1 MPEMSDLK
9 EWATN
14 HADDDAE
21 PQAPGGEQGE
31 EQPDPADAYQH
42 AANEVK
48 EAIDALSELPDDD
61 DSEWRTECVTALQEQ
76 QKALQ
81 DKVDEISGG
90 DEEDLDEDLDDE
102 ETPEPE
108 AV

>member
-9 EWATN
+9 EWATRN
-14 HADDDAE
+14 ADNGAE
-21 PQAPGGEQGE
+21 PQTPEGEQGE

-42 AANEVK
+42 AANEVQ
-48 EAIDALSELPDDD
+48 EAIDALSALPDDD
-61 DSEWRTECVTALQEQ
+61 DSEWRTECVTALQEN

-81 DKVDEISGG
+81 EKVDEISGD